1 MDGAARA
8 QTVIENGVRIFVT
21 IYLTYAPL
29 RKVKS
34 MHVAMAQEVQ
44 AILNNQGDTVAK
56 RDECHKMA
64 DANRE
69 YVHFRW
75 GKF

>member
-1 MDGAARA
+1 M
-8 QTVIENGVRIFVT
+8 TVLHHSTPTDLFFCS
-21 IYLTYAPL
+21 
-29 RKVKS
+29 KVKS

-44 AILNNQGDTVAK
+44 AILNNQGDTIAK

>member
-1 MDGAARA
+1 
-8 QTVIENGVRIFVT
+8 
-21 IYLTYAPL
+21 
-29 RKVKS
+29 

-44 AILNNQGDTVAK
+44 AILNNQGDTIAK

-64 DANRE
+64 DATRE

>member
-1 MDGAARA
+1 M
-8 QTVIENGVRIFVT
+8 IENGVRIFVT
-21 IYLTYAPL
+21 IYQTNAPL

>member
-1 MDGAARA
+1 MAFAFLSRYTRA
-8 QTVIENGVRIFVT
+8 N
-21 IYLTYAPL
+21 APL